1 MAVKSTDKSRR
12 NKVLNEVKIFNNL
25 NHPNILKFFNWY
37 ETKNHLWIL
46 FEYCSGGDLMQLIEK
61 DKYVLHSKF
70 FNQNF

>member
-1 MAVKSTDKSRR
+1 MKSTDKSRR